1 MGAIS
6 FSIDENLIKELM
18 KFLPLEIF
26 IETGTFL
33 GDSVECAGRYF
44 EYLLLCRAI
53 YRIPPCGLGQICA

>member
-6 FSIDENLIKELM
+6 FSIDENLVKELR

-33 GDSVECAGRYF
+33 GDSLELPAGI
-44 EYLLLCRAI
+44 LKPATL
-53 YRIPPCGLGQICA
+53 